1 MIHLDTNF
9 LIGVVNRDLPIEQA
23 LTKWVRQGETFAAS
37 SIVWAEFLNGPVS
50 SQYVQQM
57 NVLIGGRVVPFGKAE
72 AEMAARLF
80 NQSGRRRTSQPDC
93 FIAATAI
100 CAQAALAT
108 QNQKHFALFTAAGL
122 QMA

>member
-9 LIGVVNRDLPIEQA
+9 LIGVVNRHLPVERA
-23 LTKWVRQGETFAAS
+23 LAGWMRQGETFAVS

-50 SQYVQQM
+50 IQYIQQM

-72 AEMAARLF
+72 AELAARLF
-80 NQSGRRRTSQPDC
+80 NQGGRRRTSQPDC

-100 CAQAALAT
+100 CARAALAT
-108 QNQKHFALFTAAGL
+108 QNQKHFALFVSAGL
-122 QMA
+122 RMA